1 LYSTN
6 EKTEKAGI
14 CKLPSVYIKIGQGN
28 YMFPP
33 LQSHKER
40 KWSCHLR
47 KIKIQMLNFD
57 FLNSLSSKTRL
68 SELGDSKNIAL
79 LALDRNNMLMW
90 IPYNKLTKRILLLK
104 FYNIFE
110 KLKIGKTPLIHA
122 DLTSLDLILID
133 HSCTYLTIFSKS
145 VPFHVG

>member
-1 LYSTN
+1 
-6 EKTEKAGI
+6 
-14 CKLPSVYIKIGQGN
+14 
-28 YMFPP
+28 
-33 LQSHKER
+33 
-40 KWSCHLR
+40 
-47 KIKIQMLNFD
+47 MLNFD

-90 IPYNKLTKRILLLK
+90 IPYNKLTKRILLMK

-133 HSCTYLTIFSKS
+133 HSCTSLTIFPKI

>member
-1 LYSTN
+1 
-6 EKTEKAGI
+6 
-14 CKLPSVYIKIGQGN
+14 
-28 YMFPP
+28 
-33 LQSHKER
+33 
-40 KWSCHLR
+40 
-47 KIKIQMLNFD
+47 MLNFD
-57 FLNSLSSKTRL
+57 FLNSVSSKTRL

-79 LALDRNNMLMW
+79 LDLDRNNMLMW

-110 KLKIGKTPLIHA
+110 KLKISKTPLIHA

-133 HSCTYLTIFSKS
+133 HRCTCLTIFPKS